1 RLPSNL
7 APTHYNI
14 ELRPDIYN
22 GEPPFPFDGSVEIF
36 FTCREDTNQIVIN
49 SVGLVIE
56 DGSMEFEPGE
66 GTPSA
71 PEITSYELDP
81 DRDFLFIDLDGDL
94 EVGQNFVLR
103 MRFAGTLNTASLG
116 AGAFW
121 DSYHQDGE
129 THYVV
134 LSQMQANDARRA
146 FPCFDEPAMKATFDL
161 TMVRSADMTAL
172 GNGPLVNTEERSVD
186 EFWVADTFDTTP
198 YMSPYLVAFAVIDY
212 PHVETVSENGHLI
225 RVWARA
231 ELMPAAEYALS
242 VAGPI
247 MDWLEDYTG
256 QEFPMAKIDHV
267 ASPGFSGAMENWGL
281 VHYMESYLLYDEAW
295 SPTYRKIYVASVI
308 AHEVAHQWFGN
319 LVTCEW
325 WDETW
330 LNEGFASAMDYMA
343 L

>member
-1 RLPSNL
+1 
-7 APTHYNI
+7 
-14 ELRPDIYN
+14 
-22 GEPPFPFDGSVEIF
+22 
-36 FTCREDTNQIVIN
+36 
-49 SVGLVIE
+49 
-56 DGSMEFEPGE
+56 
-66 GTPSA
+66 
-71 PEITSYELDP
+71 
-81 DRDFLFIDLDGDL
+81 
-94 EVGQNFVLR
+94 
-103 MRFAGTLNTASLG
+103 
-116 AGAFW
+116 
-121 DSYHQDGE
+121 
-129 THYVV
+129 
-134 LSQMQANDARRA
+134 MQANDARRA

-172 GNGPLVNTEERSVD
+172 GNGPLVNTEERD

-212 PHVETVSENGHLI
+212 PHLDFT
-225 RVWARA
+225 
-231 ELMPAAEYALS
+231 
-242 VAGPI
+242 
-247 MDWLEDYTG
+247 
-256 QEFPMAKIDHV
+256 DHV

-343 L
+343 LAPIDWPVAELGLYEQVFPQLEDDEYNTTATLRPEIPSPWDAWDAFSWTAYNKGASMVRMMQQILGPDTLQRGIQVKHNNSEIHYLKLQAAADNVTDVGGGPLDVASKMDSWINQIGYPLLSVQRDYLDKTVTFNQEKYNPFGLDQPSSPYE